1 MWEDTSGARNASMWE
16 DTSGAKRMQACGRI
30 PAVQKECKHVG
41 GYQRCKESKHVRE
54 AGHACALA

>member
-1 MWEDTSGARNASMWE
+1 MWEDTSSAKGMQAS
-16 DTSGAKRMQACGRI
+16 GRIPAVQGMQACGRI